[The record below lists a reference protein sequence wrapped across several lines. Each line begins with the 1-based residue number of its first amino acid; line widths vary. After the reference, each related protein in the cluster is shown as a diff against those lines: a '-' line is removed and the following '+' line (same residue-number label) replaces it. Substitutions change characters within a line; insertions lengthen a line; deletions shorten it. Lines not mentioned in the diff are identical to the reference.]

1 MKKEVDLDNKGY
13 TGEGL
18 NKVYTVE
25 ESVPSGSP
33 ELIKY
38 TDLMKTVSTLQR
50 SYLTL
55 RVLGLDSE
63 KAFRAIGRAK
73 QLMSRWKEV
82 SNFSKAYELVLS
94 YKDVYFNDARMYF
107 VGELRD
113 KALFVLNLLV
123 DKGLHWDTMERWDKP
138 YVMKAIEMSL
148 RLGDVA
154 EGGKVA
160 SYEELVFRARRVIN
174 DVPDMKVYQKEP
186 REVSIEDEVESVEG
200 EIRELEVENE
210 SAEGE
215 SVEQDSDN
223 P

>member
-1 MKKEVDLDNKGY
+1 MVA
-13 TGEGL
+13 
-18 NKVYTVE
+18 
-25 ESVPSGSP
+25 SVSP
-33 ELIKY
+33 EIPKY
-38 TDLMKTVSTLQR
+38 NDLMRTVSTTQR

-73 QLMSRWKEV
+73 QLMSRWREV
-82 SNFSKAYELVLS
+82 VNFNNAYELILT

-123 DKGLHWDTMERWDKP
+123 DKGLHWDSLERWDKP

-148 RLGDVA
+148 RLGDVT

-186 REVSIEDEVESVEG
+186 KEAIEDPIEG
-200 EIRELEVENE
+200 EIKELE
-210 SAEGE
+210 EGE
-215 SVEQDSDN
+215 SVEQDTDN